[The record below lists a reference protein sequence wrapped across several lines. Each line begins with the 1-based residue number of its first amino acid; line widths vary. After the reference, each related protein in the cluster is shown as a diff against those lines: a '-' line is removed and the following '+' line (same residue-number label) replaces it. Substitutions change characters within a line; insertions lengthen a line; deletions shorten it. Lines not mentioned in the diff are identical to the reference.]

1 MVACIYNLSTGEVGT
16 GGCPELAN
24 AVSELQAQW
33 HAVSKHEAG
42 VIEDECLSHT
52 HVHIH
57 TRIHACTCVHKCI
70 HTQAHIHITYAL
82 NKHISKASTNWYCRA
97 IIPG

>member
-1 MVACIYNLSTGEVGT
+1 MVACIYNFSTGEVGT

-33 HAVSKHEAG
+33 HTVSKHEAG
-42 VIEDECLSHT
+42 VIEDKCLSHT
-52 HVHIH
+52 HVHTH
-57 TRIHACTCVHKCI
+57 TRIHACTQMYI

-82 NKHISKASTNWYCRA
+82 N
-97 IIPG
+97 